1 MNATRERPE
10 IRFLTSGDVTAHERG
25 AAERAVR
32 DALAGAHH
40 VTSVKVTLS
49 VVADPSLPRPA
60 LAQAVVAL
68 VALEGRRVR
77 AQAAARRIDEAI
89 DMLRERLAIR
99 TLSLLTG

>member
-32 DALAGAHH
+32 QALSAAHG
-40 VTSVKVTLS
+40 VTSVQVTLS
-49 VVADPSLPRPA
+49 VVADPTLPRPA
-60 LAQAVVAL
+60 LAQAVVDIA
-68 VALEGRRVR
+68 GRRVR

-99 TLSLLTG
+99 TSSLQAG